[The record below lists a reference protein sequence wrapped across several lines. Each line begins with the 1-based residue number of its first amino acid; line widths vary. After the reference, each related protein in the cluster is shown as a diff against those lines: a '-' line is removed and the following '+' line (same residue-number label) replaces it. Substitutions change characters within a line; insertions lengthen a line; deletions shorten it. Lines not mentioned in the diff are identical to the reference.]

1 MSKLTEVPIRVLIL
15 GTGLIGASLGLA
27 LGTLGPLCEAN
38 ILGWDPNPDEL
49 TRALDRGAIHQA
61 LPSREAVL
69 LPGIADIYVLA
80 TPVLPILDW
89 MHALAP
95 VVHSHALVTDV
106 GSTKQDIVRLAS
118 TLYNGPGQASFLP
131 SHPMAGKESGG
142 AALAEATLF
151 RNATWLFTPLT
162 TLPNPESRPL
172 IHQWRTWIEALGTH
186 TFDIEAAEHDRIC
199 AWVSHLPQMLST
211 ALAALLEETFAGDP
225 QGSALVAAI
234 GGRALRETTRLG
246 ASPYSMWRDI
256 ALTNTAPI
264 AATLFAL
271 EQGLS
276 HLRENLRTPGLQD
289 EFRSANRFRAQQP
302 ASGRRSAVDT
312 EP

>member
-1 MSKLTEVPIRVLIL
+1 MSTRVLII

-27 LGTLGPLCEAN
+27 LQTLRPSCEAT

-49 TRALDRGAIHQA
+49 ALALARGAIHQA

-69 LPGIADIYVLA
+69 TRGVADVYVLA
-80 TPVLPILDW
+80 APVLPILDW

-95 VVHSHALVTDV
+95 IASPDALITDV
-106 GSTKQDIVRLAS
+106 GSTKQDIVRLAEN
-118 TLYNGPGQASFLP
+118 LYSGPGRAAFLP

-142 AALAEATLF
+142 AAIAEAGLF
-151 RNATWLFTPLT
+151 CNASWLFTPLAMAQSSAPGSPT
-162 TLPNPESRPL
+162 TLL
-172 IHQWRTWIEALGTH
+172 MLQWRSWIEALGTH
-186 TFDIEAAEHDRIC
+186 TFDMEAAEHDRIC

-211 ALAALLEETFAGDP
+211 ALAALLEETFADDP
-225 QGSALVAAI
+225 KGGALVAAI

-256 ALTNTAPI
+256 ALTNTQPI

-271 EQGLS
+271 EQGLA
-276 HLRENLRTPGLQD
+276 HLRENLRTPGLQA
-289 EFRSANRFRAQQP
+289 EFRAANRFRAQQP
-302 ASGRRSAVDT
+302 IAAQPTSTQPKS
-312 EP
+312 